1 MRLPSQSVVVSLL
14 ESPDGS
20 DAGLEQEVLC
30 QIGHALLC
38 EHEVWLECDDLVALL
53 PDRFFFLKI
62 YNKNRNCFSMQ
73 TPSSSKTKLL
83 DFFREQKI

>member
-14 ESPDGS
+14 ESPDGR

-53 PDRFFFLKI
+53 SDRLFFLKI
-62 YNKNRNCFSMQ
+62 YNLKNRNYFQCKHYF
-73 TPSSSKTKLL
+73 L
-83 DFFREQKI
+83 